1 MTDHLRAKRADAT
14 LNRQRILDAARAA
27 FAASGAETSMA
38 EVVRRSGLG
47 AATLYRN
54 FPSRQALLEAV
65 LFDEVDAMCA
75 TAATVEGD
83 TPGDRFENWLR
94 RFFVYVTT
102 ERPVVLD
109 LLVAE
114 ETDTTELKVNTRERL
129 MAAADPLLSAARD
142 THEVRPELDLEQI
155 LDLVMAVAKIAGT
168 PPYKQPI
175 FEAALAGLRASPS
188 GPDPVA

>member
-1 MTDHLRAKRADAT
+1 MAEPSRAKRADAT
-14 LNRQRILDAARAA
+14 LNRERILDAARAA
-27 FAASGAETSMA
+27 FASTGAETSMA

-54 FPSRQALLEAV
+54 FPSRQALLEAL

-83 TPGDRFENWLR
+83 SSGDRLENWLR

-109 LLVAE
+109 LLVLE
-114 ETDTTELKVNTRERL
+114 ETDTAELKVNTRERL
-129 MAAADPLLSAARD
+129 MVAGRPLLIAAQD
-142 THEVRPELDLEQI
+142 AYEVRRQLDLEQI
-155 LDLVMAVAKIAGT
+155 LDLVMAIAKISGG
-168 PPYKQPI
+168 PQYKQPI
-175 FEAALAGLRASPS
+175 LDAAFAGLRQSP
-188 GPDPVA
+188 